1 MEVSEQNDSL
11 GTSNLVTVNLE
22 NFKNFNVNLAAPL
35 DFIPGISGYVYIA
48 ANYGKYDSEYLGDN
62 FQRSKWDYTAYI
74 QTEFMLPG
82 KINTELSGWYN
93 SGGQDGIINASW
105 LYGVDIGFSK
115 KFMDGK
121 AKVSLGVQN
130 ILARYLFADI
140 KYSNMDI
147 SIHSRWDG
155 PVVNM
160 QFSYKFGNQHMK
172 SSKRRSSS
180 ASDVLNRAQKN

>member
-1 MEVSEQNDSL
+1 
-11 GTSNLVTVNLE
+11 
-22 NFKNFNVNLAAPL
+22 
-35 DFIPGISGYVYIA
+35 
-48 ANYGKYDSEYLGDN
+48 
-62 FQRSKWDYTAYI
+62 
-74 QTEFMLPG
+74 MLPG

-115 KFMDGK
+115 KFMDNK
-121 AKVSLGVQN
+121 LRVSLGVEN
-130 ILARYLFADI
+130 ILARYMFADI
-140 KYSNMDI
+140 KYANMDI
-147 SIHSRWDG
+147 LINSRWDG

-160 QFSYKFGNQHMK
+160 QVSYKFGNQHMK